1 MQKNRLECK
10 HLVKSFSCRGEK
22 IEVLKDIQLEV
33 EPQQIVIIS
42 GRSGEGKSSLLWL
55 LAGIDSPDAGDI
67 LFEGQN
73 LNSLS
78 PAKKTK
84 LRQKNIGLVFQ
95 NFNLIPSWTA
105 LENVVSVLI
114 DSPVKPQDR
123 YIKAKELLNHMD
135 MAKQLN
141 NFPSEL
147 SIGQQQR
154 VALARALINDPILIL
169 ADEPTGNVDDETA
182 SYLIDIL
189 HDHVD
194 RKKAS
199 LIIATHGSYHGT
211 RHDKYFTL
219 KDGILFNKS

>member
-10 HLVKSFSCRGEK
+10 HLGKSFSCRGEK

-73 LNSLS
+73 LNTLS

-114 DSPVKPQDR
+114 DSPVKPKDR
-123 YIKAKELLNHMD
+123 YLKAKELLNHMN

-182 SYLIDIL
+182 TYLIDIL

>member
-1 MQKNRLECK
+1 MQKKRLECK
-10 HLVKSFSCRGEK
+10 HLIKSFSCRGEK

-55 LAGIDSPDAGDI
+55 LAGIDTPDAGEI
-67 LFEGQN
+67 FFEGQN
-73 LNSLS
+73 LASLTT
-78 PAKKTK
+78 AQTTK
-84 LRQKNIGLVFQ
+84 LRQQNIGLVFQ

-105 LENVVSVLI
+105 LENVISVLI
-114 DSPVKPQDR
+114 ESPLKPKDR
-123 YIKAKELLNHMD
+123 LTKAKELLNRMN
-135 MAKQLN
+135 MTRQFN

-189 HDHVD
+189 QNYVD
-194 RKKAS
+194 EKHAS
-199 LIIATHGSYHGT
+199 LIIATHGSYHGK
-211 RHDKYFTL
+211 RYDQFLTL
-219 KDGILFNKS
+219 KEGVLLNKS